1 MEPHLWE
8 SPTQHRSPPDCITFY
23 KRSLRKHAL
32 IEQTQGVHMP
42 TPSQRKSTLT
52 LTFFACA
59 LVALPAFAESQA
71 RIVRLSDVH
80 GQVQIDKNTGLGFE
94 NAFANLPITQ
104 GTQLRTSSSG
114 RAEIEFEDGSSM
126 RLAPNTSV
134 EFSRLGLSDSG
145 KRISQLQLREGLAY
159 VDWLGKDDFNLNFSR
174 ESISLDHA
182 AHFRLDATPEAAD
195 LAVFKGDVDVNGPA
209 GKLVVEKKKTATF
222 SAEDD
227 DKYTVANKIVESP
240 FDSWDKDA
248 IGYHDQY
255 ARNNVSHSPYGYG
268 LSDLNYYGAFSNVP
282 GYGMM
287 WQPFF
292 TGVGWD
298 PFMDGAW
305 SFYPGYGYMFASAY
319 PWGWMPYRYG
329 NWMFLPGFGW
339 MWQPGSFTTWNVVPR
354 TAGTLPS
361 SFRPPVAPTG
371 IVKTVVVGK
380 GGLVS
385 ASNAG
390 LRMVVRN
397 GSAGMGIA
405 RGSVDNLKSLNHQVA
420 KSGSVE
426 LHATPQFGP
435 TGGSSGFSGPGRG
448 AGPSSASS
456 SSSMGHASS
465 GSSGGHASGGHH

>member
-1 MEPHLWE
+1 ML
-8 SPTQHRSPPDCITFY
+8 SP
-23 KRSLRKHAL
+23 
-32 IEQTQGVHMP
+32 IE
-42 TPSQRKSTLT
+42 RKSTLI
-52 LTFFACA
+52 LAFLVCA
-59 LVALPAFAESQA
+59 LAALPAFAESQA

-145 KRISQLQLREGLAY
+145 KRISQVQLREGLAY
-159 VDWLGKDDFNLNFSR
+159 VDWLGKDDFNLNFSH
-174 ESISLDHA
+174 ESISLDHS
-182 AHFRLDATPEAAD
+182 AHFRIDATPQASD
-195 LAVFKGDVDVNGPA
+195 LAVFKGDVDVNGPG

-222 SAEDD
+222 NAQDD
-227 DKYTVANKIVESP
+227 DKYTLANKILESP

-255 ARNNVSHSPYGYG
+255 AKNNVSQSPYGYG
-268 LSDLNYYGAFSNVP
+268 LSDLNYYGSFSNVA

-298 PFMDGAW
+298 PFMDGVW

-329 NWMFLPGFGW
+329 NWMFLQGMGW
-339 MWQPGSFTTWNVVPR
+339 MWQPGGYNTWMTVPR
-354 TAGTLPS
+354 YTATTLTHVTPL
-361 SFRPPVAPTG
+361 VAPATEAG
-371 IVKTVVVGK
+371 KTVLVGR
-380 GGLVS
+380 VATS
-385 ASNAG
+385 AAPFAQPRMTLNA
-390 LRMVVRN
+390 N
-397 GSAGMGIA
+397 SAGMGIQ
-405 RGSVDNLKSLNHQVA
+405 RGSLDNLKGLNHEVT
-420 KSGSVE
+420 KHGSAE
-426 LHATPQFGP
+426 IRPMPQF
-435 TGGSSGFSGPGRG
+435 
-448 AGPSSASS
+448 SASS
-456 SSSMGHASS
+456 PSRAAGFGESHRSMAGSSMGMGHPSAPVASS
-465 GSSGGHASGGHH
+465 GHTSGGAVAGSHK